1 MQFDPENL
9 IIKLCAHG
17 MQLEGEGKPDEASA
31 VFHQAWEQATNNFEK
46 NLRNRTVAHIFA
58 TNGLQMVK

>member
-1 MQFDPENL
+1 MQFDPENP

-31 VFHQAWEQATNNFEK
+31 TFLQAWEQAANDFEK
-46 NLRNRTVAHIFA
+46 FTAGITWPVTRIA
-58 TNGLQMVK
+58 